1 MIKYDLSC
9 SNDHTFEVWFRDSTA
24 CDEQVAAGEVACP
37 HCGDAD
43 VRKALMAPA
52 INKAEHKSPEH
63 KRAMAM
69 AQQMHMLREF
79 RRQVEENC
87 DDVGADFPEEARK
100 IHYGETEHRNIFGE
114 ADLEEAKEMIEEGID
129 LFPVPGPFRDDA

>member
-9 SNDHTFEVWFRDSTA
+9 SNEHTFEAWFRDSAT
-24 CDEQVAAGEVACP
+24 CDEQVSDGEVACP
-37 HCGDAD
+37 QCGSTD
-43 VRKALMAPA
+43 VRKALMAPS

-63 KRAMAM
+63 KHAMAM

-100 IHYGETEHRNIFGE
+100 IHYGETEHRNIYGE
-114 ADLEEAKEMIEEGID
+114 ADLEEAKEMIEEGIE